1 MILPLLE
8 TGLGN
13 IFASTDMI
21 RKKEEVFFNKFS
33 YDVLSML
40 GVNLKILSIED
51 VLYIFRILY
60 KVITHRF

>member
-8 TGLGN
+8 KGLGN

-51 VLYIFRILY
+51 VLYIF
-60 KVITHRF
+60 